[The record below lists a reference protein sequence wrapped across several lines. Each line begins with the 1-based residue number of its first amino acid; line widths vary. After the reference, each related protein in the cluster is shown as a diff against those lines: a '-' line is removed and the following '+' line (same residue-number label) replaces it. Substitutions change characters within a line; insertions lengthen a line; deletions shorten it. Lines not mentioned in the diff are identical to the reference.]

1 MGMLLRHRP
10 TSPDEMTTTESM
22 MKPQETEKTE
32 EKVVES
38 VKDEKPKTVR
48 RGRPTKK

>member
-10 TSPDEMTTTESM
+10 SPDEMTTTESM
-22 MKPQETEKTE
+22 MKPQKTEKTE

>member
-10 TSPDEMTTTESM
+10 APENMTTTASFGRPEHV
-22 MKPQETEKTE
+22 E
-32 EKVVES
+32 EKPVEIKNDS